1 MFSFEM
7 RPLGQFLFVCL
18 YFFFVSYVSYPKDVK
33 KIIGMMNVRWPD
45 VIHQHI

>member
-33 KIIGMMNVRWPD
+33 KK
-45 VIHQHI
+45 